1 VLKLPLLHDWMAQS
15 IMLLV
20 LMVYCAV
27 LPSYLCLASCLL
39 CAGLWDDTNR
49 GLMTGGTRLE
59 TV

>member
-1 VLKLPLLHDWMAQS
+1 MELPLLHHWMAQS

-27 LPSYLCLASCLL
+27 LPSYLCLASSLL
-39 CAGLWDDTNR
+39 CAGLCDDTNR
-49 GLMTGGTRLE
+49 GLMTGGPRLE